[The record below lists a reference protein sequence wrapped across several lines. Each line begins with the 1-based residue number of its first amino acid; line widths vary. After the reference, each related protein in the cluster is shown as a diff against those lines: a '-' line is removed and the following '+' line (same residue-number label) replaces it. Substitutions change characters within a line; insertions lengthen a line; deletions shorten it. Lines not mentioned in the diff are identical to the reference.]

1 MQLSAYMPFVLASLA
16 LLLTPG
22 PTNTILAASSAAMG
36 LRRAWV
42 LPLAEALGYILA
54 IGVFVGAASYLA
66 EVPSALPILKGVAAA
81 WLLFSAYKL
90 WTRPAVTEVP
100 KIGSA
105 LRRVL
110 VTTILN
116 PKAMLVGTI
125 IIPTFLPEKPVAG
138 VLLFPCLSILAG
150 GLWLTLGSALPTR
163 LRPYAYKGAAVVI
176 GCFSFVAA
184 SSAAHLV

>member
-1 MQLSAYMPFVLASLA
+1 MPLASLAPFALASLA

-36 LRRAWV
+36 LRRAWM
-42 LPLAEALGYILA
+42 LPLAEALGYVIA
-54 IGVFVGAASYLA
+54 IGAFVGAAAYLA
-66 EVPSALPILKGVAAA
+66 DMPSALPVLKVVAAA

-90 WTRPAVTEVP
+90 WTQPAVSEVP
-100 KIGSA
+100 QVGEA
-105 LRRVL
+105 VRRVFL
-110 VTTILN
+110 TTLLN

-125 IIPTFLPEKPVAG
+125 FVPSFLAERPVAG
-138 VLLFPCLSILAG
+138 VLLFPCLSVAAG
-150 GLWLTLGSALPTR
+150 ALWMTLGSAVPGH

-176 GCFSFVAA
+176 GCFSFAAA